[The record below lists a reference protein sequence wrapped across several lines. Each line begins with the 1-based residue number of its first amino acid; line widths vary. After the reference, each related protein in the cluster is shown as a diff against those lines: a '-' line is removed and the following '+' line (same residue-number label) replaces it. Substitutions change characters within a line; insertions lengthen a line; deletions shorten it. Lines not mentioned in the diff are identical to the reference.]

1 MITRPHR
8 LRVLR
13 AERGKLY
20 SQAAVAA
27 AAGIS
32 YNRYWRIENA
42 ISEPTPDE
50 QKALAKV
57 FGVRVADVFPAP
69 ELRAS

>member
-1 MITRPHR
+1 
-8 LRVLR
+8 VLR
-13 AERGKLY
+13 AERGRLY
-20 SQAAVAA
+20 SQTAVAA

-42 ISEPTPDE
+42 IAEATPDE

-57 FGVRVADVFPAP
+57 FGVRVSDVFPANQD
-69 ELRAS
+69 AVA